1 MKKKREK
8 KRNVDDLQLEMTP
21 MIDVVFQL
29 LIFFI
34 VTIKQEDI
42 LSRLDV
48 IRPAPDP
55 NPPKEEKLHELLE
68 ITIYKEGYVLRGRAV
83 SAQSLEQYLTT
94 VSSLNK
100 NVSVIIRCTMD
111 SPHYFLVRLLD
122 ICYKL
127 GLRELSVF
135 SI

>member
-1 MKKKREK
+1 MARRKERTEPT
-8 KRNVDDLQLEMTP
+8 RLEMTP

-55 NPPKEEKLHELLE
+55 EARPEDQVQDLLQ
-68 ITIYKEGYVLRGRAV
+68 ITVYKDGYVLRGTPVTASQLRHQLKRLAGY
-83 SAQSLEQYLTT
+83 S
-94 VSSLNK
+94 K
-100 NVSVIIRCTMD
+100 NISVIIRCTAD
-111 SPHYFLVRLLD
+111 SQHKLLVELLD
-122 ICYKL
+122 MCAEA
-127 GLRELSVF
+127 ELTKIAVF
-135 SI
+135 SM